1 VEAFGL
7 VKKSSVCHSFAIY
20 MTPNFQVS
28 RRAVCSINMH
38 TLDQIKLK
46 YCGLT
51 AACNS
56 PHHQSIVSIHFPESG
71 KIRARKIVTRSRS
84 RPTGKYPS
92 WKMKRMIQWE
102 SHNELNAFRILDV
115 DPSVKYFFEQP
126 LEIRYRQEGGE
137 NSHYPDLLVITNSGK
152 ELWEIKPNSEA
163 AKPENLK
170 RTELMIKVLPEFGFT
185 YRIVTGE
192 ELSSNPLMK
201 NGVMLLKFGRDD
213 IPALDRERLRVFLK
227 NQNPLRWEDVIKGAL
242 GPRGRNHVC
251 RLILEGGLVFDT
263 KNAISL
269 DTLFFR
275 STVTYPPST
284 EVGA

>member
-1 VEAFGL
+1 
-7 VKKSSVCHSFAIY
+7 
-20 MTPNFQVS
+20 
-28 RRAVCSINMH
+28 MH

-46 YCGLT
+46 YCGPT
-51 AACNS
+51 VACNS

-115 DPSVKYFFEQP
+115 DPNVKYFFEQP

-137 NSHYPDLLVITNSGK
+137 YSHYPDLLVVSYSGK
-152 ELWEIKPNSEA
+152 ELWEIKPNSDA
-163 AKPENLK
+163 AKPENMK
-170 RTELMIKVLPEFGFT
+170 RTELMINALPEFGFT
-185 YRIVTGE
+185 YRMVTGE
-192 ELSSNPLMK
+192 ELSNNPLMK
-201 NGVMLLKFGRDD
+201 NGAMLLKFGRDD

-227 NQNPLRWEDVIKGAL
+227 TQIPLRWGDVIEGAL
-242 GPRGRNHVC
+242 GPKGRNHVC
-251 RLILEGGLVFDT
+251 RLILEGSLVFDT
-263 KNAISL
+263 KKAISL
-269 DTLFFR
+269 DTQFFK
-275 STVTYPPST
+275 SNVTYPPSL